1 MITVAVGIACFA
13 AGALGM
19 AFAHTFMGLKLKASP
34 NMGQRP
40 AGWMYVAG
48 PFRTVSPERLNDEH
62 PWSEMQEVPLYGI
75 EAGQVDDLLR
85 GSGFQ

>member
-13 AGALGM
+13 FGGIVMAMFKCGATAEDQETIATLR
-19 AFAHTFMGLKLKASP
+19 AD
-34 NMGQRP
+34 
-40 AGWMYVAG
+40 V
-48 PFRTVSPERLNDEH
+48 EH
-62 PWSEMQEVPLYGI
+62 YKTLYGI

>member
-13 AGALGM
+13 FGGIVM
-19 AFAHTFMGLKLKASP
+19 AMFACGSSADDRQTIATLRAD
-34 NMGQRP
+34 
-40 AGWMYVAG
+40 V
-48 PFRTVSPERLNDEH
+48 EH
-62 PWSEMQEVPLYGI
+62 YKRLYGI